1 MTKSSANRFADLSQI
16 LDAPAEEQAREVGG
30 ATVVQRRTNATPAV
44 ERAEPQL
51 IPEPEQ
57 RRGPGRA
64 GGGKRSRVGDT
75 GDMIQTSIYL
85 TKDTHRRTK
94 AALILD
100 GSSEDLSELIERML
114 VGWLDEQKQ

>member
-1 MTKSSANRFADLSQI
+1 MTKSANRFADLSQI
-16 LDAPAEEQAREVGG
+16 LDTPEEQAREVGG
-30 ATVVQRRTNATPAV
+30 SSVMQRQVSATPA
-44 ERAEPQL
+44 AEYAKTQL
-51 IPEPEQ
+51 APEPAQ

-64 GGGKRSRVGDT
+64 GGGKRSRVGDE

-100 GSSEDLSELIERML
+100 GSSEDLSELIERLL
-114 VGWLDEQKQ
+114 VGWINGQDS

>member
-1 MTKSSANRFADLSQI
+1 MTKSSNRFAELSQI

-30 ATVVQRRTNATPAV
+30 SSVVQRRTSTTPAIERV
-44 ERAEPQL
+44 ETEPA
-51 IPEPEQ
+51 PEPIQ

-64 GGGKRSRVGDT
+64 GGGKRSRVGDA

-100 GSSEDLSELIERML
+100 DSSEDLSELIERLL
-114 VGWLDEQKQ
+114 VGWLDDQG